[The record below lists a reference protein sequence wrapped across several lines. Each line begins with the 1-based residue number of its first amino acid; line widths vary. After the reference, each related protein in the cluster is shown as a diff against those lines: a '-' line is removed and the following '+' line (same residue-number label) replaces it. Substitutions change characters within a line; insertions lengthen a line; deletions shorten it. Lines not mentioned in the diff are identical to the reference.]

1 MGIHSENKSQINSS
15 RDDTD
20 APFGF
25 DRKTMLDENAGLRKK
40 QQSDLT
46 HKPLILP
53 LDIAR
58 EAGAGSCLKSRR
70 IVLSSTSERPDYK
83 AERTA
88 ATE

>member
-40 QQSDLT
+40 QQSTRL
-46 HKPLILP
+46 HKPL
-53 LDIAR
+53 
-58 EAGAGSCLKSRR
+58 
-70 IVLSSTSERPDYK
+70 SS
-83 AERTA
+83 A
-88 ATE
+88 A